1 MSGAGSDV
9 VLRVDPAG
17 RRGPLQ
23 GGEVGLRLVGIRCGE
38 VRDGLVEDVPATRY
52 AAMAIRSPDRACARA
67 SVWAQISAYVLRP
80 DAEIPSVSSDPF
92 QSWSWRT

>member
-38 VRDGLVEDVPATRY
+38 VRDGLVEDVPATEVRGDGDPVPGPGMRPGQRLG
-52 AAMAIRSPDRACARA
+52 ADLRIRPEAGRGDP
-67 SVWAQISAYVLRP
+67 V
-80 DAEIPSVSSDPF
+80 VSSDPF